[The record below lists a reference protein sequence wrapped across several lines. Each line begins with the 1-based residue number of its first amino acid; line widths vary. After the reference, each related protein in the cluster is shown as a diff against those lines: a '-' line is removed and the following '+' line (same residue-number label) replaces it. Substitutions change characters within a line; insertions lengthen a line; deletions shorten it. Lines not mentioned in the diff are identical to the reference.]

1 METSNS
7 KGTWSVA
14 RSKQISRDLPQSPS
28 HVQSPLR
35 SRTQGG
41 AGDAGPSKLH
51 YGNSPLAQFGIPGKD
66 KNNQNHRLQADS
78 TDVKPVMLPGF
89 QNAFAAP
96 SPAPPKRL
104 DKGKGREVDLPGPT
118 QDFPGS
124 QFQPPASFFFQHSTP
139 RNPGLPRRTVDAD
152 TRMHDLGQP
161 DDQAHVPSTKGSID
175 EDVDMLADD
184 SDEPQPFYV
193 GNSIEPYSWKAEVF
207 IIWHFLDSNLLT
219 HSYSQPHQIILTHS
233 YSSNMAP
240 TLQILMS
247 TIPSDVD
254 AYRAACAN
262 LLDVLSSMPRLF
274 DLSALCDPLLSMAHI
289 LNATHLVG

>member
-7 KGTWSVA
+7 KGPWSVT
-14 RSKQISRDLPQSPS
+14 RSKQISRDPPQSPS
-28 HVQSPLR
+28 HVQSQLR
-35 SRTQGG
+35 SRSQGG
-41 AGDAGPSKLH
+41 AGDAGPSKSH
-51 YGNSPLAQFGIPGKD
+51 YGNSPLAQFGKD
-66 KNNQNHRLQADS
+66 KGNQNHRLQSDS
-78 TDVKPVMLPGF
+78 ADVKPVMLPGF

-96 SPAPPKRL
+96 SPAPKRL
-104 DKGKGREVDLPGPT
+104 DKGKAREVDLPGPT

-124 QFQPPASFFFQHSTP
+124 QYQPLASFFFQHSTP

-152 TRMHDLGQP
+152 TRMHDLGQL
-161 DDQAHVPSTKGSID
+161 DDQAHVPSTKGSTD

-207 IIWHFLDSNLLT
+207 VIWHFLDSNLLT
-219 HSYSQPHQIILTHS
+219 PSYSQPHQIILTHS

-247 TIPSDVD
+247 TIPSANLHVD
-254 AYRAACAN
+254 AYRAACAD
-262 LLDVLSSMPRLF
+262 LLDALSSMPRLF
-274 DLSALCDPLLSMAHI
+274 DLSALCDPLLSLAHI
-289 LNATHLVG
+289 LNATHLVC